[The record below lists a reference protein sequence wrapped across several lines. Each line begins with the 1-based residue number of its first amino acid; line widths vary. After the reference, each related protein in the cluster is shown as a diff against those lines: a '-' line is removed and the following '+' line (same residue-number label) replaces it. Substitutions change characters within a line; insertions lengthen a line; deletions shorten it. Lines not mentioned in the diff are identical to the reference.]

1 MKKFVLTF
9 CALIPALSAFAY
21 GFQADNMSGVEIFIL
36 VIMITYIVLSIVVLL
51 RWWKMTTEIQ
61 EIKEHITLNHEK
73 SKSPSYLIAI
83 GEREKAD
90 KAALVKVVDKLL
102 SIYYDNDIF
111 VKHHSMN
118 SYLED
123 ILPKIKNMG
132 IHLPEYVTSGE
143 KFIDY
148 MNNLTSNNIEYEK
161 DWSQNT
167 LMS

>member
-9 CALIPALSAFAY
+9 CALIPAFSAFAY
-21 GFQADNMSGVEIFIL
+21 GYRYDSMSGVEIFTL
-36 VIMITYIVLSIVVLL
+36 VVMIAYIFLSIVVLL
-51 RWWKMTTEIQ
+51 RWWKMTTNIQ
-61 EIKEHITLNHEK
+61 EIKEHLKVNHEK

-102 SIYYDNDIF
+102 SIYYDNNNF
-111 VKHHSMN
+111 VKLYSMN

-123 ILPKIKNMG
+123 ILPRIENIG

-148 MNNLTSNNIEYEK
+148 MNKLTGNNIEYEK
-161 DWSQNT
+161 DWSQNS
-167 LMS
+167 LMN